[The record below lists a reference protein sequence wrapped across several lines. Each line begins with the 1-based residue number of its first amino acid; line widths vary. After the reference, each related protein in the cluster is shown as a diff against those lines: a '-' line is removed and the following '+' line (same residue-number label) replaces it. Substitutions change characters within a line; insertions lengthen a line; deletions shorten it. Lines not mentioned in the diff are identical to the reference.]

1 MTRTSWT
8 RMSLPRM
15 TFLGLLST
23 WAVLAPG
30 AHAQQVHRHG
40 FETGKT
46 AWQKSGFDA
55 PHDVVAHNATD
66 QGAHDGQRS
75 EYLQLNAKLGNFIY
89 YQYPVGKA
97 PITAELVGGVFVK
110 SNRPGLQIV
119 GRVVLPNERDPNNL
133 EYRMTTTIRGD
144 VYRNVGRW
152 QRLDLGR
159 ATQLAKQQQQLLQ
172 AELKREVNF
181 ADAYIDALMINVYAG
196 PGPTELWIDDLE
208 IGPVTQDS
216 AIRPIP
222 AAKTGAT
229 PTQPTNIPRPD
240 RPNPGASLPGAL
252 LPGGRGEIVEFNSNK
267 LLVGGKPFLMRGV
280 NHSNTPL
287 KVLQQAGFNTTFVD
301 DSTNAQVLKEAAE
314 LGLWIAPR
322 LRVLSNDAKLVSNE
336 GIQSEVGKYLNNDAV
351 LMWHLGGTLAHEQ
364 TTPVARAV
372 QVVRGAD
379 PGRPLGAEIWDGMLS
394 YSRNLNML
402 GIHRWPLMTTL
413 ELPKYREW
421 ITMRRNLA
429 NPDAYVWTWIQN
441 HVPDSHTQL
450 LYDRT
455 GGAGFNEPVGPQPE
469 QLRLLTYTAL
479 AAGVRGLGFW
489 SDRWLADSHQG
500 RDRLLMC
507 GILNQE
513 LDMLEPLLL
522 TAAGD
527 PQWIETSS
535 KDVKAA
541 VFQTGKGVLVLPMWH
556 GAGAQFVPGQAALSK
571 LTITVPQVPQTLQ
584 CWEVTPGEVRSL
596 RAERVPG
603 GSKVTIP
610 EFGLTTALVFTADTN
625 LIVRF
630 QEMAKSRR
638 QLAAQWTYDMAVY
651 ELQKVLAVE
660 KELEEQGHTLPDSAS
675 LIVDAQRRLDEAK
688 HLWDNGLFAEAYR
701 EGQRALRP
709 VRILMRAQ
717 WDEATKNLDSP
728 VSSPYAVS
736 FFTLPR
742 HWQFMSQVGRA
753 TPASNVLPGG
763 NFEIVPQRKQEA
775 WRIEEPTLDEVELAA
790 VRVAEVKPPTLKKDK
805 RDKKEVKGTLTSLST
820 PESAEDE
827 AKRPAPNRPPEGKQ
841 CAMLQIKPKNPKEA
855 PHALERTLVAITS
868 PTVYLAPGS
877 IVQVSG
883 WISIPDKIR
892 ASADGALFY
901 DSVGGEPLAIRLTE
915 PMAWKR
921 FTLYRRVPSNGAIS
935 VTLALTGLGTV
946 YFDDVRIEPLAPAS
960 NTAAR

>member
-1 MTRTSWT
+1 MT

-15 TFLGLLST
+15 MFFALLFT
-23 WAVLAPG
+23 WAASLSRVN
-30 AHAQQVHRHG
+30 AQQVHRNG

-55 PHDVVAHNATD
+55 PHDVIAHNATD

-75 EYLQLNAKLGNFIY
+75 EYLQLNSKLGNFIY

-97 PITAELVGGVFVK
+97 PITAELVGGIFVK
-110 SNRPGLQIV
+110 SNRPGIQVLA
-119 GRVVLPNERDPNNL
+119 RVVLPNERDPSNL
-133 EYRMTTTIRGD
+133 EYRMTTTIRGE

-172 AELKREVNF
+172 AELKREINF
-181 ADAYIDALMINVYAG
+181 ADAYVDALLINVYAG

-208 IGPVTQDS
+208 IGPVLEDS

-222 AAKTGAT
+222 AAKSRDT
-229 PTQPTNIPRPD
+229 PTKQTNIPRPSA
-240 RPNPGASLPGAL
+240 PGPGASV
-252 LPGGRGEIVEFNSNK
+252 PGGRGEIVEFNSNK
-267 LLVGGKPFLMRGV
+267 LLVGGKPFLMRAV

-301 DSTNAQVLKEAAE
+301 DATNAQVLKEAAE

-322 LRVLSNDAKLVSNE
+322 LRILSSDATLVSSE
-336 GIQSEVGKYLNNDAV
+336 GIQAEVAKYSSHDAV
-351 LMWHLGGTLAHEQ
+351 LMWHMGGTLAHEQ
-364 TTPVARAV
+364 TASLTRAV

-379 PGRPLGAEIWDGMLS
+379 PGRPLGAEVWDGMLS

-413 ELPKYREW
+413 ELPKYRDW
-421 ITMRRNLA
+421 LTMRRNLA

-450 LYDRT
+450 LYER
-455 GGAGFNEPVGPQPE
+455 GGNAGFAEPVGPQPE

-535 KDVKAA
+535 KDVRAA
-541 VFQTGKGVLVLPMWH
+541 VFQTGKGILVLPMWH
-556 GAGAQFVPGQAALSK
+556 GAGAQFVPGQAAVSK

-651 ELQKVLAVE
+651 ELQKAVAIE
-660 KELEEQGHTLPDSAS
+660 KELQAQGHTLPDSAA
-675 LIVDAQRRLDEAK
+675 LIYDAQRRLDEAK
-688 HLWDNGLFAEAYR
+688 NLWDNGLFAEAYR

-717 WDEATKNLDSP
+717 WEEATKNLDSP

-775 WRIEEPTLDEVELAA
+775 WRIEEPTLDEVELTA
-790 VRVAEVKPPTLKKDK
+790 VRVAEVKPPNLKKDK
-805 RDKKEVKGTLTSLST
+805 KNKEDGKAVKGTLTSLRT
-820 PESAEDE
+820 DVEEDD
-827 AKRPAPNRPPEGKQ
+827 AKRPAPNRPAEGKQ

-855 PHALERTLVAITS
+855 PHALERSLVAITS
-868 PTVYLAPGS
+868 PTVYLAPGTL
-877 IVQVSG
+877 VQVSG
-883 WISIPDKIR
+883 WISIPDRIK

-921 FTLYRRVPSNGAIS
+921 FTLYRRVPPGGAIS

-946 YFDDVRIEPLAPAS
+946 YFDDIRIEPLTPAS
-960 NTAAR
+960 NTAAVR